1 MLELREQLNQEKQ
14 RHHAMRERLD
24 IQEQTSIS
32 KEQMHQQVTFL
43 RRISWEG
50 RLRILHGASLGF
62 TRMQELCVLK
72 DRNKA
77 TSDKNLALESSITVL
92 QQNCI
97 DLQQQVSKLQG
108 DLDARRRAHESVA
121 DISQELLSAKARNAL
136 LETQLSDLTLKL
148 SRFND
153 QQCRDDA
160 AFTLN
165 SAQSQQRRW
174 MSLEGLHDIG
184 VGSDSP
190 VNPRID
196 PVSPGR
202 IQSYSKE
209 RKKEMDAIIRAASAV
224 WGEQAGGEE
233 TGSDGQG
240 AGTLQE
246 LSRLLLTLT
255 TSRTKFLSD
264 AEALRIH
271 KLNLVQDASG
281 ASMPSLGKLRESRSE
296 IVRDA

>member
-1 MLELREQLNQEKQ
+1 M
-14 RHHAMRERLD
+14 
-24 IQEQTSIS
+24 
-32 KEQMHQQVTFL
+32 
-43 RRISWEG
+43 
-50 RLRILHGASLGF
+50 
-62 TRMQELCVLK
+62 K

-77 TSDKNLALESSITVL
+77 TSDKNLALENSITVL

-97 DLQQQVSKLQG
+97 DLQQQVSKMQG
-108 DLDARRRAHESVA
+108 DLDARRSAHESVA

-148 SRFND
+148 SRFD
-153 QQCRDDA
+153 EQQCHDDVA
-160 AFTLN
+160 ITLN
-165 SAQSQQRRW
+165 SAQSLKRGW
-174 MSLEGLHDIG
+174 MPMEGLHDMSHS
-184 VGSDSP
+184 VGRDSP
-190 VNPRID
+190 LNPRID

-202 IQSYSKE
+202 IPTYSKE
-209 RKKEMDAIIRAASAV
+209 RMKEIDAIIRAASAV
-224 WGEQAGGEE
+224 WGAQAGSEE
-233 TGSDGQG
+233 AGSDGQG

-281 ASMPSLGKLRESRSE
+281 AGRMPSLGKLRESRSK
-296 IVRDA
+296 IVRDP

>member
-1 MLELREQLNQEKQ
+1 M
-14 RHHAMRERLD
+14 
-24 IQEQTSIS
+24 
-32 KEQMHQQVTFL
+32 
-43 RRISWEG
+43 
-50 RLRILHGASLGF
+50 
-62 TRMQELCVLK
+62 K

-108 DLDARRRAHESVA
+108 DLDARRSAHESVA

-148 SRFND
+148 SRFD
-153 QQCRDDA
+153 EQQCHDDVA
-160 AFTLN
+160 ITLN
-165 SAQSQQRRW
+165 SAQSLQRGW
-174 MSLEGLHDIG
+174 MPLEGLHDMSHG
-184 VGSDSP
+184 VGRDSP
-190 VNPRID
+190 LNPRID

-281 ASMPSLGKLRESRSE
+281 ASMPSLGKLRESRSK
-296 IVRDA
+296 IVRDP

>member
-1 MLELREQLNQEKQ
+1 M
-14 RHHAMRERLD
+14 
-24 IQEQTSIS
+24 
-32 KEQMHQQVTFL
+32 
-43 RRISWEG
+43 
-50 RLRILHGASLGF
+50 
-62 TRMQELCVLK
+62 K

-92 QQNCI
+92 QKSCI

-108 DLDARRRAHESVA
+108 DLDARRSAHESVA

-148 SRFND
+148 SRFD
-153 QQCRDDA
+153 EQQCHDDVA
-160 AFTLN
+160 ITLN
-165 SAQSQQRRW
+165 SAQSLQRGW
-174 MSLEGLHDIG
+174 MPLEGVHDMSHG
-184 VGSDSP
+184 VGRDSP
-190 VNPRID
+190 LNPRID

-202 IQSYSKE
+202 IPSYSKE
-209 RKKEMDAIIRAASAV
+209 RKKEIDTIIRAASAV
-224 WGEQAGGEE
+224 WGAQAGREE
-233 TGSDGQG
+233 AGSDGQG

-271 KLNLVQDASG
+271 KLNVVQDASG
-281 ASMPSLGKLRESRSE
+281 AGSMPSLGKLRESRSK
-296 IVRDA
+296 IVRDP

>member
-1 MLELREQLNQEKQ
+1 M
-14 RHHAMRERLD
+14 
-24 IQEQTSIS
+24 
-32 KEQMHQQVTFL
+32 
-43 RRISWEG
+43 
-50 RLRILHGASLGF
+50 
-62 TRMQELCVLK
+62 K

-77 TSDKNLALESSITVL
+77 TSDKNLALENSITVL

-97 DLQQQVSKLQG
+97 DLQQQVSKMQG
-108 DLDARRRAHESVA
+108 DLDARRSAHESVA

-148 SRFND
+148 SRFD
-153 QQCRDDA
+153 EQQCHDDVA
-160 AFTLN
+160 ITLN
-165 SAQSQQRRW
+165 SAQSLKRGW
-174 MSLEGLHDIG
+174 MPMEGLHDMSHS
-184 VGSDSP
+184 VGRDSP
-190 VNPRID
+190 LNPRID

-202 IQSYSKE
+202 IPTYSKE
-209 RKKEMDAIIRAASAV
+209 RKKEIDAIIRAASAV
-224 WGEQAGGEE
+224 WGAQAGSEE
-233 TGSDGQG
+233 AGSDGQG

-281 ASMPSLGKLRESRSE
+281 AGRMPSLGKLRESRSK
-296 IVRDA
+296 IVRDP

>member
-1 MLELREQLNQEKQ
+1 M
-14 RHHAMRERLD
+14 
-24 IQEQTSIS
+24 
-32 KEQMHQQVTFL
+32 
-43 RRISWEG
+43 
-50 RLRILHGASLGF
+50 
-62 TRMQELCVLK
+62 K

-108 DLDARRRAHESVA
+108 DLDARRSAHESVA

-148 SRFND
+148 RFD
-153 QQCRDDA
+153 EQQCHDDVA
-160 AFTLN
+160 ITLN
-165 SAQSQQRRW
+165 SAQSLKRGW
-174 MSLEGLHDIG
+174 MPMEGLHDMSHG
-184 VGSDSP
+184 VGRDSP
-190 VNPRID
+190 LNPRID

-202 IQSYSKE
+202 IPSYSKE
-209 RKKEMDAIIRAASAV
+209 RKKEIDAIIRAASAV
-224 WGEQAGGEE
+224 WGAQAGSEE
-233 TGSDGQG
+233 AGSNGQG

-281 ASMPSLGKLRESRSE
+281 AGRMPSLGKLRESRSK
-296 IVRDA
+296 IVRDP